1 MNKKIYVGMTA
12 DIMHPGLIHIIH
24 EATKYGDVIV
34 GLLTD
39 KAIAEHKRLPYLTY
53 DQRKEVVENIKGV
66 CEVVPQEDWSYV
78 PNLEKLKPDYII
90 HGDDWKTGPL
100 REVREQVFE
109 VMNAQGGKVIE
120 IPYTRGINSSS
131 LDKDIKAIG
140 TTPDVRLK
148 SLRRLIQAKPVVR
161 ILEAHDG
168 LCGLI
173 IEKFGIPFCHLGTN
187 EREIP
192 QEFLNSQKILI
203 TYVQKIFNGL
213 SLFGIG
219 GRSFHVGCIILDD
232 SHACMDSILSSCTI
246 RIEKK
251 DSLYSTLLS
260 LFVDDLKQQGE
271 GTYQDIL
278 NGHDS
283 DSHAIPYWAWHDKG
297 EAVIQLL
304 STRTQDSSIKFAW
317 PLIRDQIPLCRA
329 YVSSNAIE
337 ISPECIPI
345 KSFGI
350 FHTAS
355 HRVLMSATTQEDTLF
370 VKGLDLSIS
379 AIENPLIDSNYRCL
393 AKR

>member
-109 VMNAQGGKVIE
+109 VMDAQGGKVIE

-173 IEKFGIPFCHLGTN
+173 IENLEVQKGDKREVFDGMWSSSLTDSTSKGKPDIEAVDLTTRLQDLNNSVAVNINKANYSHHVIQQTGVLNVNCLSVEAPFSVFERFGFQSGRTVDKFEGQKINRSGNGLVFLDKYINAFMSLKVEQYVDLGTHGMFICSVTEARVMSDQETMTYTYYQN
-187 EREIP
+187 NVKPKP
-192 QEFLNSQKILI
+192 QTEGKKGFVCKVCGYIYEGDELPED
-203 TYVQKIFNGL
+203 
-213 SLFGIG
+213 
-219 GRSFHVGCIILDD
+219 II
-232 SHACMDSILSSCTI
+232 C
-246 RIEKK
+246 
-251 DSLYSTLLS
+251 
-260 LFVDDLKQQGE
+260 
-271 GTYQDIL
+271 
-278 NGHDS
+278 
-283 DSHAIPYWAWHDKG
+283 
-297 EAVIQLL
+297 
-304 STRTQDSSIKFAW
+304 
-317 PLIRDQIPLCRA
+317 PLCKHGA
-329 YVSSNAIE
+329 VDFE
-337 ISPECIPI
+337 PI
-345 KSFGI
+345 
-350 FHTAS
+350 
-355 HRVLMSATTQEDTLF
+355 Q
-370 VKGLDLSIS
+370 
-379 AIENPLIDSNYRCL
+379 
-393 AKR
+393 

>member
-148 SLRRLIQAKPVVR
+148 SLRRLIQAAYTGYVGVFLSVQRVQADVQPPYSRLPQRLCQRGQQSSVGGEADLLYPLHRRRPAAYGQYVLFHQR
-161 ILEAHDG
+161 LSPCYAQLVYTQRSGSLHCPYHLVFGEHILVALLAHPFRRHAVAAAEIAK
-168 LCGLI
+168 LRHRQAHIVYLPSVLVSHLI
-173 IEKFGIPFCHLGTN
+173 SCP
-187 EREIP
+187 R
-192 QEFLNSQKILI
+192 SQYPRSII
-203 TYVQKIFNGL
+203 SPGL
-213 SLFGIG
+213 S
-219 GRSFHVGCIILDD
+219 
-232 SHACMDSILSSCTI
+232 
-246 RIEKK
+246 
-251 DSLYSTLLS
+251 
-260 LFVDDLKQQGE
+260 
-271 GTYQDIL
+271 
-278 NGHDS
+278 
-283 DSHAIPYWAWHDKG
+283 
-297 EAVIQLL
+297 
-304 STRTQDSSIKFAW
+304 
-317 PLIRDQIPLCRA
+317 
-329 YVSSNAIE
+329 
-337 ISPECIPI
+337 
-345 KSFGI
+345 
-350 FHTAS
+350 
-355 HRVLMSATTQEDTLF
+355 RV
-370 VKGLDLSIS
+370 
-379 AIENPLIDSNYRCL
+379 
-393 AKR
+393 